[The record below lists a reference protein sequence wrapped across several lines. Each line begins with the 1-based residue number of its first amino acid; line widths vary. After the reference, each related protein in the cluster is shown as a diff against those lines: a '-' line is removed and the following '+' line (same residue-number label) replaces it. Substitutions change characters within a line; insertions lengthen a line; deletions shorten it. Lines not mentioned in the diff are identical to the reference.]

1 MVIND
6 RTHGND
12 LSQIILMWNVKAL
25 ALIVQMLLATFWIM
39 SARDVIFNMIIQ
51 WQDLS
56 VENFINTDF
65 DLAVLPT
72 FLKT

>member
-39 SARDVIFNMIIQ
+39 SARDLIFNMIIPN
-51 WQDLS
+51 DK
-56 VENFINTDF
+56 
-65 DLAVLPT
+65 T
-72 FLKT
+72 FPWKIL

>member
-6 RTHGND
+6 RTYGND

-39 SARDVIFNMIIQ
+39 SARDLIFNMIIPN
-51 WQDLS
+51 DK
-56 VENFINTDF
+56 
-65 DLAVLPT
+65 T
-72 FLKT
+72 FPWKIL

>member
-12 LSQIILMWNVKAL
+12 LSQIILMWNVKAQ

-39 SARDVIFNMIIQ
+39 SARDLIFNMIIPN
-51 WQDLS
+51 DK
-56 VENFINTDF
+56 
-65 DLAVLPT
+65 T
-72 FLKT
+72 FPWKIL